1 MSDKLFTVQLRRA
14 SFKFSGATHCELH
27 KYVTW
32 NQFGIFLTTLTIL
45 RANEDGGRRL
55 YEYQVKLMKEG
66 KSFNNKFIRST

>member
-27 KYVTW
+27 KYVW

-45 RANEDGGRRL
+45 RANEVGG
-55 YEYQVKLMKEG
+55 YINIK
-66 KSFNNKFIRST
+66 